1 MGYFLSFVLFVSQE
15 TPDRVRIRPS
25 RPSQP
30 NQSAEIKEDASAK
43 AVKDAIGETI
53 PTVRWYSS
61 GSV

>member
-25 RPSQP
+25 RPSQTIQ
-30 NQSAEIKEDASAK
+30 NEIKEDASAK
-43 AVKDAIGETI
+43 AVKDAIGEI
-53 PTVRWYSS
+53 SPPVRWYSS

>member
-25 RPSQP
+25 RPSQTIES
-30 NQSAEIKEDASAK
+30 NEIKEDASK
-43 AVKDAIGETI
+43 QAVKDAIGEI
-53 PTVRWYSS
+53 SPPVRWYSS